1 MDSILS
7 VFTPKKLTS
16 YLLDTST
23 VRQAIEVF
31 DIHKYSIVP
40 LVDKEGH
47 YVGTLSE
54 GDLLRHLKNVL
65 NYDIHE
71 AEKTLVRDIPKY
83 RPYQPL
89 KVDSLLSEFFSLS
102 LEQNFVPVVDD
113 KGIYIGIIKRREII
127 KYLSSKI
134 KMNYQD

>member
-23 VRQAIEVF
+23 VREAIEVF
-31 DIHKYSIVP
+31 DIHKYSVVP

-54 GDLLRHLKNVL
+54 GDLLRHLKNIL

-83 RPYQPL
+83 RPYQSL
-89 KVDSLLSEFFSLS
+89 KVDSLLAEFFSLS